1 MSKDYG
7 KLSKEVTEQIK
18 TLLSAYKAV
27 DTDPAKAKEI
37 IKSLAYSMSNPKPS
51 YKQAAFATKISE
63 KLGIPLPEGN
73 TKKAYS
79 DFISEHMEEF
89 NAPQQNGSSAPSNT
103 DPFANTGDPID
114 ISDDDLPF

>member
-1 MSKDYG
+1 MTKDYG
-7 KLSKEVTEQIK
+7 KLSKEVTDQIK

-63 KLGIPLPEGN
+63 KLGISLPENN

-89 NAPQQNGSSAPSNT
+89 NAPQQAVSGGDSNT
-103 DPFANTGDPID
+103 DPFANNGDPID